1 MIKLAETNSWEDFIM
16 PLKES
21 AEMYLETIYTLS
33 KTHSY
38 VRSIDVAEA
47 LGYSRPSVSR
57 AVDLLTKDG
66 YLSVKEEGFLI
77 LTEKG
82 MEAAEK
88 IYERHTILTAALVAL
103 GVDPE
108 TAAED
113 ACKIEHDI
121 SDRTLDASKAHMKTY
136 QSY

>member
-1 MIKLAETNSWEDFIM
+1 MS
-16 PLKES
+16 LKES

-38 VRSIDVAEA
+38 IRSIDVAEA

-57 AVDLLTKDG
+57 AVGLLKKDG

-88 IYERHTILTAALVAL
+88 IYERHTILTAALMAL

-108 TAAED
+108 TATED

-121 SDRTLDASKAHMKTY
+121 SDRTLDAIKAHMKTY

>member
-1 MIKLAETNSWEDFIM
+1 M

-33 KTHSY
+33 KATSS

-47 LGYSRPSVSR
+47 LNYSRPSVSR
-57 AVDLLTKDG
+57 AVGLLKRDG
-66 YLSVKEEGFLI
+66 YLAMNEEGFLL
-77 LTEKG
+77 LTNKG
-82 MEAAEK
+82 IDTAEK
-88 IYERHTILTAALVAL
+88 IYERHTILTSALIAL

-121 SDRTLDASKAHMKTY
+121 SDRSLDAIKAHMKKY
-136 QSY
+136 MPE